1 MIFVIVGEIIVGII
15 LFEYLFLSVVC
26 LSENFIL
33 KNKENILDLIKL
45 VIVVGCIGVLII
57 CLYFILCLCENI
69 CRLLDYIIV

>member
-69 CRLLDYIIV
+69 CRLLDNIIV